1 MAEEYTVEVYKEL
14 NEVEKANWI
23 SNWKKQAFV
32 GNTYE
37 ECEQFIEENPIDEPY
52 YYSIWCIEYDE
63 HENEVKSYPVY

>member
-1 MAEEYTVEVYKEL
+1 MAEEYTVEVYKKL

-37 ECEQFIEENPIDEPY
+37 ECEQFVNENPIDDTY
-52 YYSIWCIEYDE
+52 YYNIWCIEYDE
-63 HENEVKSYPVY
+63 NENEVRSYPVY